1 MQPPVGGWP
10 GTQARAPPP
19 PAGASAA
26 PRTETRVKSGAPD
39 SVGAPGP
46 TPGAPARAPPAQ
58 SWTGPREWVLA
69 LAPKSPTPCEYARLK
84 GLLGRL
90 GSGGVGWGGTR
101 RGDQESAE
109 MVPRLPPKF
118 GTCRAASMRASPP
131 CPFTKAWWRLWEV
144 GGKRAT
150 PGRHRITLTCPNK

>member
-10 GTQARAPPP
+10 GTQTRAPPP
-19 PAGASAA
+19 PAGALAA

-58 SWTGPREWVLA
+58 SWPGPREWILA

-90 GSGGVGWGGTR
+90 GSGGVWWNTE
-101 RGDQESAE
+101 RGSGESRNG
-109 MVPRLPPKF
+109 PRAPSQIWHLQGSKDESFSSLP
-118 GTCRAASMRASPP
+118 
-131 CPFTKAWWRLWEV
+131 V
-144 GGKRAT
+144 
-150 PGRHRITLTCPNK
+150 H